1 MSDLSVQNDFQ
12 LQAALQQYYEQYT
25 NCLDDTD
32 FDRWLTFF
40 TPDAKYQITSREN
53 FRRKLPI
60 AAMSCDG
67 IGMIQDRVTALVK
80 VLVYEPRIWRRFVSS
95 LRIDR
100 IEGDIIHS
108 RANFLLFESM
118 MDREPQL
125 NMVGEYVDIVVRENG
140 TFRFRERIAVY
151 DNYRIQTTLFAPV

>member
-108 RANFLLFESM
+108 RAKFLLFESM

>member
-1 MSDLSVQNDFQ
+1 MSDLSVHKDFQ
-12 LQAALQQYYEQYT
+12 LQTQLQQYYEQYT

-32 FDRWLTFF
+32 FDRWISFF

-53 FRRKLPI
+53 FRRKLPL

-80 VLVYEPRIWRRFVSS
+80 VLVYEPRTWRRFVSS

-100 IEGDIIHS
+100 IEGDSIHS
-108 RANFLLFESM
+108 RANFLLYESM

-125 NMVGEYVDIVVRENG
+125 NMVGEYVDVVIRENG
-140 TFRFRERIAVY
+140 TFRFKERIVVY
-151 DNYRIQTTLFAPV
+151 DNYRILTTLFAPV